1 VIDNNS
7 DENFLESNLLRLLTK
22 TSQWMESEI
31 HKLNKTHKHE
41 FSIAEIKVLDGLRG
55 KQKSI
60 AELARVLQISRQ
72 AVHKTIHKLKDKGY
86 LQLVIDK
93 NNKKDRKVIITENGK
108 NERNK
113 RLEDIVEI
121 EQKISWVIGER
132 NLDYVKEILF
142 EHIRNIR
149 TQNS

>member
-1 VIDNNS
+1 MIDNNS

-31 HKLNKTHKHE
+31 HKLNKTYEHE

-86 LQLVIDK
+86 LPVSYTHLTLPTNREV
-93 NNKKDRKVIITENGK
+93 
-108 NERNK
+108 
-113 RLEDIVEI
+113 
-121 EQKISWVIGER
+121 
-132 NLDYVKEILF
+132 
-142 EHIRNIR
+142 
-149 TQNS
+149 

>member
-1 VIDNNS
+1 MIDNNS

-31 HKLNKTHKHE
+31 HKLNKTYKHE
-41 FSIAEIKVLDGLRG
+41 FSIAEIKVLDGLKG

-86 LQLVIDK
+86 LELVIDK

-132 NLDYVKEILF
+132 NLDYVKELLSLI
-142 EHIRNIR
+142 HI
-149 TQNS
+149 

>member
-41 FSIAEIKVLDGLRG
+41 FSIAEIKMLDGLRG

-72 AVHKTIHKLKDKGY
+72 AAHKTIHKLKDKGY

-113 RLEDIVEI
+113 RLEDIVKI

-132 NLDYVKEILF
+132 NLDYVKEILL

>member
-1 VIDNNS
+1 MIDNNS

-31 HKLNKTHKHE
+31 HKLNKTYEHE

-86 LQLVIDK
+86 LELVIDK

-121 EQKISWVIGER
+121 CLLYTSDAADE
-132 NLDYVKEILF
+132 
-142 EHIRNIR
+142 
-149 TQNS
+149 

>member
-1 VIDNNS
+1 
-7 DENFLESNLLRLLTK
+7 
-22 TSQWMESEI
+22 M
-31 HKLNKTHKHE
+31 
-41 FSIAEIKVLDGLRG
+41 LDGLRG

-132 NLDYVKEILF
+132 NLDYVKEILL

>member
-1 VIDNNS
+1 
-7 DENFLESNLLRLLTK
+7 
-22 TSQWMESEI
+22 M
-31 HKLNKTHKHE
+31 
-41 FSIAEIKVLDGLRG
+41 LDGLKG

-86 LQLVIDK
+86 LELVIDK

-132 NLDYVKEILF
+132 NLDYVKEILL